1 MDYSKNQNKT
11 PETDPKE
18 MQTYELPD
26 KECKITQLPKRE
38 HKQLNE
44 IRKMWTKWERDRNYK
59 KQPNK

>member
-44 IRKMWTKWERDRNYK
+44 IRKM
-59 KQPNK
+59 